1 MKTDIVI
8 DISPPIPY
16 LEKFWFSSYG
26 PKCRSSCIIL
36 WNVISQ
42 ERSESSKWRHRT
54 LLQAHTFILNLR
66 NMSKVPKIRSLHVF
80 AISPEKHGRMKLIFC
95 QQINTKVFY
104 KMILSLWVC
113 DASHVQ
119 STQNKKTEI
128 LCNISRKTWRMKLVF
143 CRQINVKC
151 FFKLILSA

>member
-1 MKTDIVI
+1 MPIKLHNSLKCNISRKKWIIEVKT
-8 DISPPIPY
+8 SN
-16 LEKFWFSSYG
+16 SSASYT
-26 PKCRSSCIIL
+26 I
-36 WNVISQ
+36 
-42 ERSESSKWRHRT
+42 
-54 LLQAHTFILNLR
+54 ILNLR